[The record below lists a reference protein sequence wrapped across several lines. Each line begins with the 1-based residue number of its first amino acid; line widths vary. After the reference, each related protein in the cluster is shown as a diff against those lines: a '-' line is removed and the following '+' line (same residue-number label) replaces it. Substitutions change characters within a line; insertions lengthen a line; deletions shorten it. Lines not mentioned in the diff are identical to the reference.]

1 MDESVLLLAVLPV
14 VLLLGAAAEDEA
26 LVSALLDGAV
36 LLAVLPWLL
45 VSVLEPEVWAIDT
58 PPARAAAAA
67 RAVNVFLVA
76 FISVT
81 PKWGAREDTLRVGR
95 KTLAGCQLVST
106 LRPACHSGSGA
117 IAVASVGM
125 ALSPV
130 ASPNLIRSG
139 FARMAGLPGPSARSA
154 KLGLRTRSPARRRRV
169 RTASGRWCR
178 SRRRAVGGL
187 H

>member
-76 FISVT
+76 FMSVLL
-81 PKWGAREDTLRVGR
+81 GGCREGTLRVGR
-95 KTLAGCQLVST
+95 KT
-106 LRPACHSGSGA
+106 PAS
-117 IAVASVGM
+117 ASWF
-125 ALSPV
+125 SPYDQHV
-130 ASPNLIRSG
+130 
-139 FARMAGLPGPSARSA
+139 
-154 KLGLRTRSPARRRRV
+154 TQEV
-169 RTASGRWCR
+169 GRWR
-178 SRRRAVGGL
+178 QRL
-187 H
+187 